1 MNKKEQRICPR
12 AILTALLAA
21 AGMVASAQS
30 VLHGTVTD
38 ENGEPLVGVAIV
50 DKSAKKGTVGATTDK
65 DGRFSI
71 AANKGDKL
79 HVSYVGFKGKVVSA
93 DGKPMEITLLQ
104 DTQALDELVVVGY
117 GAQKKRD
124 IIGAISSVK
133 GDVLENR
140 SNPNITRSLQGE
152 VPGLTITMTD
162 GKPTRTGNIK
172 IRGNVTSIGSGGS
185 ALVLV
190 DGVEGDINSVN
201 PEDVE
206 SISVLKDASSTAV
219 YGARGAFGVILITTK
234 KAKAGRPSIK
244 YSANVSM
251 LQRTVKPQ
259 MVTNGLQWATDFYN
273 AYVNYKGKDPSTI
286 NNRFN
291 KFIVSWDDWYN
302 ELKRRDADPTL
313 EKIRINDNGYYD
325 YFGNTDWFGEVY
337 KDNSFATQHNISLS
351 GGTDTATYLVS
362 GGFYQNDGV
371 YRIGGESF
379 KRWNIRAKGTLKL
392 NKWLSLSNNSEFYRR
407 SYHEPV
413 VQYPYSSSDYST
425 IIPIQR
431 QLETQGF
438 PVATL
443 RNLDG
448 TWTEAAVYTGYA
460 AMYEG
465 TSYRNQKKLTFKNT
479 TGLTADIIRNV
490 LQAKADLT
498 YSYTRNQREQVGNLY
513 TGWISPTSS
522 VQHQNFSYLEYRYYD
537 TQYMSANATLTYTPK
552 LGDDH
557 HLKVMGGWNL
567 EDDKYR
573 TTRIMR
579 QGLLVEDKPNFNLVD
594 GENYYIRDNGS
605 YDWSFIG
612 YFYRANYDWKGRY
625 LAEIS
630 GRYDG
635 SSKFPTNQQWG
646 FFPSGSIGWRI
657 SEEPWMK
664 PLKDSFLDNLKV
676 RASIGEAGN
685 GLVSAYSYLSTMS
698 VTKSA
703 VVANG
708 NFLNYTNAPTPVPS
722 SLTWEKVTTYDF
734 GVDLDLFKNRFNL
747 CFDIY
752 RKNTTG
758 MYVVGQELPAV
769 YGNAAPKG
777 NNANMKTNGWELSV
791 SWKDQVKVAGS
802 PLHYFVKGAIWDSRS
817 FITKYTSTTN
827 TLPTNTTTSYYEGM
841 ELGEIWGFSVDGFFQ
856 SKEDVANSPSQSWF
870 TNYNGGGTV
879 WEAGDLKF
887 KDLDGSGAIDNG
899 NNTLENH
906 GDLRKIG
913 NTTPRYSYSFSY
925 GADWK
930 GFGFSM
936 FWQGVGKRDWYP
948 ATESSLFWG
957 MYGRAYG
964 FDLPWM
970 NSTTQAGVD
979 ADGNIVNANA
989 YWPRLRSYIA
999 EVGKGPLSRPNDK
1012 YLQHASYLRLK
1023 NVTVNY
1029 TFPRS
1034 LTKKIGIEKLMVY
1047 VSGENLLT
1055 ITPLHKW
1062 AKNFDPEVI
1071 SAGDPDGWNPV
1082 GTAGDGYSYPMMK
1095 SYSFGLNVT
1104 F

>member
-1 MNKKEQRICPR
+1 MKATDRKLNTR
-12 AILTALLAA
+12 AILAALVAGTSLAA
-21 AGMVASAQS
+21 NAQS
-30 VLHGTVTD
+30 LPVDTT
-38 ENGEPLVGVAIV
+38 ITW
-50 DKSAKKGTVGATTDK
+50 DKS
-65 DGRFSI
+65 
-71 AANKGDKL
+71 
-79 HVSYVGFKGKVVSA
+79 
-93 DGKPMEITLLQ
+93 
-104 DTQALDELVVVGY
+104 LDEVVVVGY

-124 IIGAISSVK
+124 IIGAVSSVK

-152 VPGLTITMTD
+152 VPGLTITMVD

-172 IRGNVTSIGSGGS
+172 IRGNETSIGSGGS

-206 SISVLKDASSTAV
+206 SISVLKDASSTAI

-234 KAKAGRPSIK
+234 KAKIGRPSIK
-244 YSANVSM
+244 YSANVSL
-251 LQRTVKPQ
+251 LQRTVKPE

-291 KFIVSWDDWYN
+291 KFIVSWDDWYS
-302 ELKRRDADPTL
+302 ELQRRDADPSL
-313 EKIRINDNGYYD
+313 EKVRINDNGYYD
-325 YFGNTDWFGEVY
+325 YFGNTDWFGEIY

-351 GGTDTATYLVS
+351 GGTDRATYLVS
-362 GGFYQNDGV
+362 GGFYQNNGV
-371 YRIGGESF
+371 YRIGGENF
-379 KRWNIRAKGTLKL
+379 KRWNLRAKGTLKI
-392 NKWLSLSNNSEFYRR
+392 NSWLRLSNNSEFWRR

-465 TSYRNQKKLTFKNT
+465 TSYRNLKKLTFKNT
-479 TGLTADIIRNV
+479 TGLTADIIRDV
-490 LQAKADLT
+490 LQAKADFT
-498 YSYTRNQREQVGNLY
+498 YSYTRNHRDQVGNLY
-513 TGWISPTSS
+513 TGWVSPTSS

-552 LGDDH
+552 LGPDH

-567 EDDKYR
+567 EDEQYKS
-573 TTRIMR
+573 TRIMR
-579 QGLLVEDKPNFNLVD
+579 QGLLVEDKPNFNLLD

-605 YDWSFIG
+605 YDWAFIG
-612 YFYRANYDWKGRY
+612 YFGRVNYNYKGRY
-625 LAEIS
+625 LAEAS

-635 SSKFPTNQQWG
+635 TSKFPANQQWG

-664 PLKDSFLDNLKV
+664 PLKDSFLDNLKFRFSV
-676 RASIGEAGN
+676 GEAGN

-698 VTKSA
+698 VSKSA

-708 NFLNYTNAPTPVPS
+708 AFLNYTNAPTPVPS

-734 GVDLDLFKNRFNL
+734 GVDLDMFKNRFNL
-747 CFDIY
+747 CFDVY

-777 NNANMKTNGWELSV
+777 NNANMKTMGWELSM
-791 SWKDQVKVAGS
+791 SWKDQFQLAGS
-802 PLHYFVKGAIWDSRS
+802 PLHYFVKGSIWDSRS

-827 TLPTNTTTSYYEGM
+827 TLPTNTTTNYYEGM
-841 ELGEIWGFSVDGFFQ
+841 EIGEIWGFSVDGFFQ

-887 KDLDGSGAIDNG
+887 KDLDNSGAIDNG

-913 NTTPRYSYSFSY
+913 NKSPRYCYSFSF

-930 GFGFSM
+930 GIGFSM

-957 MYGRAYG
+957 QYGRAYG

-970 NSTTQAGVD
+970 NSSTQAGCD
-979 ADGNIVNANA
+979 EDGNIINPNA

-999 EVGKGPLSRPNDK
+999 EVSKGPLSQPNDK
-1012 YLQHASYLRLK
+1012 YLQNASYLRLK

-1029 TFPRS
+1029 TFPKT
-1034 LTKKIGIEKLMVY
+1034 LTKRIGIEKLMVY

-1055 ITPLHKW
+1055 FTPLHKW

-1095 SYSFGLNVT
+1095 SYTLGVNIT